1 MGKECRRLGSRG
13 IMSTILRDGQLPC
26 LQLSPLFHRIVSVQS
41 IDQWKCIWSVAGAVQ
56 GTRCGWP
63 RGGVRVGWA
72 VGVVRP
78 EEGRNRVRSPRPRV
92 GSIASRH
99 LRLPRLQLISHPVR
113 YAPPLCLSF
122 SPVQLS
128 FASLCIN
135 GVSRCSGGRGR
146 GVGAA
151 VRGGVRAGDG
161 RDHAAGAGA
170 GHGRGSGSRGVGPGR
185 GVLRRAVPPRR
196 RWAHTLKR

>member
-1 MGKECRRLGSRG
+1 MASVLRLAGLWLEPCRGR
-13 IMSTILRDGQLPC
+13 
-26 LQLSPLFHRIVSVQS
+26 
-41 IDQWKCIWSVAGAVQ
+41 A
-56 GTRCGWP
+56 
-63 RGGVRVGWA
+63 A
-72 VGVVRP
+72 VGRAAASGSVGLWASSDPRK
-78 EEGRNRVRSPRPRV
+78 EGIACALQGQGSVPSPRAT
-92 GSIASRH
+92 SASLAFNVSRRSH
-99 LRLPRLQLISHPVR
+99 PLISHPVR